1 MGHIIRVAP
10 QPQGRQ
16 PRPMPNIDYIT
27 AKGFKS
33 IASIEKRKHRLTAAA
48 PIRRSTT
55 LYLRQPM
62 HTGDPLRCPTT
73 MKAPQSAT
81 M

>member
-10 QPQGRQ
+10 QPQDRQ
-16 PRPMPNIDYIT
+16 LRPMPNIDYIT

-33 IASIEKRKHRLTAAA
+33 IASIEKRKPRLTAA